1 MQDEPITGTITRED
15 AATICVRALSKPPQQ
30 ALIFE
35 VLRAVALVAL
45 VSCEPPVLPSHAF
58 TALLDKDKGMR
69 SALNMFVAASCV
81 NTHRFRTKRR
91 NLEIGIYF

>member
-69 SALNMFVAASCV
+69 SALNKFVAAFV
-81 NTHRFRTKRR
+81 LIPTGFEQKGEIWR
-91 NLEIGIYF
+91 LEIYF